1 MDRSSQLSNSSRSI
15 PELSRLHERHPGLT
29 KPVAETYAEAAR
41 VLLDQFHQPPVH
53 ANVGLHNRP
62 RATYLLEW
70 EPPRPDSAGHTE
82 TKKTRHAT
90 APIRLCWPPLKST
103 LISLATTRLKT
114 GTGADYLL
122 EPKGIIQTDT
132 DELNLESAIRLEV
145 SGIRRCDSA
154 AVLARRLHQKVEQAR
169 RGRSSAPCYPRGSRH
184 SASPRSASDTP
195 EMSLSAH
202 REAEYLMSQRRDR
215 HAAGPTRRSPESLP
229 RRS

>member
-53 ANVGLHNRP
+53 ANVGLHNGP

-70 EPPRPDSAGHTE
+70 EPTAARQRRAHGNQEDATRDGAYSLVLASAEVH
-82 TKKTRHAT
+82 
-90 APIRLCWPPLKST
+90 LDLV
-103 LISLATTRLKT
+103 ATTRLKT

-145 SGIRRCDSA
+145 SGIGRCDSA

-169 RGRSSAPCYPRGSRH
+169 RGRSSLPAIAGV
-184 SASPRSASDTP
+184 AAF
-195 EMSLSAH
+195 SLTQIRLRYA
-202 REAEYLMSQRRDR
+202 
-215 HAAGPTRRSPESLP
+215 
-229 RRS
+229 